1 MNNNN
6 NNNSQMNSIGKLL
19 DKYELVLGAFMLGV
33 AIGIA
38 LYRIPQL
45 FALGI
50 W

>member
-1 MNNNN
+1 MNNN
-6 NNNSQMNSIGKLL
+6 NNNSQKNSIGKLL
-19 DKYELVLGAFMLGV
+19 DKYELVLGAFMLVV

>member
-1 MNNNN
+1 MNDNS
-6 NNNSQMNSIGKLL
+6 NSQKNSIGKWF
-19 DKYELVLGAFMLGV
+19 DKYELVLGAFMWGV

>member
-1 MNNNN
+1 MDNK
-6 NNNSQMNSIGKLL
+6 NSQKNSIGKWL

-33 AIGIA
+33 AVGIA

>member
-1 MNNNN
+1 MDNS
-6 NNNSQMNSIGKLL
+6 NSQKNSIGKW
-19 DKYELVLGAFMLGV
+19 DKYELVLGAFMWGV